1 MKKEKIKKRM
11 SNFDR
16 REEFLKKFKKLM
28 IDYDVVYCGDMGSRP
43 FFKFK
48 DGSYYYFEFQD
59 ELLTISEYRA
69 REI

>member
-1 MKKEKIKKRM
+1 MP
-11 SNFDR
+11 NYDR

-28 IDYDVVYCGDMGSRP
+28 LDYDVTYCGDMGSRP

-48 DGSYYYFEFQD
+48 DGTYYYFEFND
-59 ELLTISEYRA
+59 EVLTISEYRA